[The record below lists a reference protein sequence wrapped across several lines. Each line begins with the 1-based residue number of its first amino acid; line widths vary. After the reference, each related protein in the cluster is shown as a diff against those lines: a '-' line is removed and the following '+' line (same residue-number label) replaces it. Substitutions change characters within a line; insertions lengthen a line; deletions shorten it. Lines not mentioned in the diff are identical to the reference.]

1 MIKILDVCS
10 GIGGFSLGLEA
21 TGGFDTVAFCEY
33 DEFCGKVLNK
43 HWPDV
48 PIYKDL
54 KEIGNE
60 PTRLIQEFDLICG
73 GIPCQPF
80 SLAGKQKGKEDDR
93 HLWPYM
99 YEIIKHKKP
108 TWVIVENVGGF
119 VNVALDDVCL
129 DLETEGYATQSF
141 IIPACGVEAPHRR
154 ERVWILGKIT
164 KDDSNSDSIGSHRET
179 INEHG
184 SGESND
190 RQERESGSV
199 REVLANGGDT
209 EIGATRDVEYTDS
222 FRIQQH
228 KPTAEEA
235 SGRGSETSI
244 ATTSADVVNSKCNEH
259 IEEIRGGN
267 GEERE
272 DEKRQG
278 EEDSTS
284 RISSGA
290 SGLRVSDKGH
300 ETSGH
305 VADSEFKGLQG
316 GKRNSQGEGRKV
328 LSPEQHNRDE
338 VWSETGRTSGVS
350 GESKD
355 VADTKGK
362 QRQRE
367 LRDVKQKNGEK
378 KKRGKS
384 DRRGSQPSN
393 RSTDVANSNDNGHEG
408 GLSETR
414 NQDVTGQDSQSIGAT
429 DTKDSVGQGHDGGD
443 SQQPGADGVV
453 SRSSDD
459 RETVSSGATGVRGLS
474 KESNDNEGTS
484 REDGLKEDNNR
495 ALVQEGQSRVQSSI
509 GRGLGSNQAS
519 SKGTQ
524 VRQGTD
530 NNQVDRVGESKD
542 VADSSSE
549 GLQGHR
555 GEHGLRETGEEEQ
568 TLRGSEEQDVPN
580 TESVRG
586 SSDNN
591 NGRSTQSNREG
602 GVQSESG
609 GERSSKGTGEDVPHS
624 GGERG
629 RSGQADRQDAKDARE
644 LTGDTQHREG
654 NTQPGLG
661 GMDDGVSARLDGH
674 QGFITEPDIPR
685 VAEKIPDRVN
695 RLKALGNSIV
705 PQIIYHIGMAIL
717 EEERKNELDR

>member
-33 DEFCGKVLNK
+33 DEFCRKVLNK

-154 ERVWILGKIT
+154 DRIWIIGKNVGNTTDNGRSESKPSEEEGRVIGQSEEGRVLESKGASDGGASDV
-164 KDDSNSDSIGSHRET
+164 DDSKR
-179 INEHG
+179 
-184 SGESND
+184 
-190 RQERESGSV
+190 
-199 REVLANGGDT
+199 
-209 EIGATRDVEYTDS
+209 
-222 FRIQQH
+222 
-228 KPTAEEA
+228 
-235 SGRGSETSI
+235 
-244 ATTSADVVNSKCNEH
+244 NEH
-259 IEEIRGGN
+259 IEEIRGGD

-290 SGLRVSDKGH
+290 SGLRVSDQGH

-305 VADSEFKGLQG
+305 VADTEFKGLQG

-338 VWSETGRTSGVS
+338 VRSETRRISGVS
-350 GESKD
+350 GETEN
-355 VADTKGK
+355 VADT
-362 QRQRE
+362 
-367 LRDVKQKNGEK
+367 
-378 KKRGKS
+378 
-384 DRRGSQPSN
+384 
-393 RSTDVANSNDNGHEG
+393 
-408 GLSETR
+408 
-414 NQDVTGQDSQSIGAT
+414 
-429 DTKDSVGQGHDGGD
+429 
-443 SQQPGADGVV
+443 
-453 SRSSDD
+453 
-459 RETVSSGATGVRGLS
+459 
-474 KESNDNEGTS
+474 
-484 REDGLKEDNNR
+484 
-495 ALVQEGQSRVQSSI
+495 
-509 GRGLGSNQAS
+509 S
-519 SKGTQ
+519 SKG
-524 VRQGTD
+524 
-530 NNQVDRVGESKD
+530 S
-542 VADSSSE
+542 
-549 GLQGHR
+549 QGHR
-555 GEHGLRETGEEEQ
+555 GEHGLRETSEEEQ
-568 TLRGSEEQDVPN
+568 AVRGSEERDVSN
-580 TESVRG
+580 TESIG
-586 SSDNN
+586 SSSDNN
-591 NGRSTQSNREG
+591 SRSSTQQDREDR
-602 GVQSESG
+602 VQSESG
-609 GERSSKGTGEDVPHS
+609 GERSSEGTTEDVSNS

-629 RSGQADRQDAKDARE
+629 RSGQTDRQDAKDAGE
-644 LTGDTQHREG
+644 LTGSQEHREG
-654 NTQPGLG
+654 NAEPGLG
-661 GMDDGVSARLDGH
+661 GMVDGLSSRLDGH
-674 QGFITEPDIPR
+674 HGFEVEPDIPR
-685 VAEKIPDRVN
+685 VAENIPDRVN

-717 EEERKNELDR
+717 EEERK

>member
-60 PTRLIQEFDLICG
+60 PTRIIQEFDLICG

-99 YEIIKHKKP
+99 YEIIKSKKP

-129 DLETEGYATQSF
+129 DLEAEGYATQSF

-154 ERVWILGKIT
+154 ERVWILGKNVGNAT
-164 KDDSNSDSIGSHRET
+164 GNGRTEGKPGEEEGRSDGRSEEGGMLESKGASDRRTGDVVDSERYGFTAGEKSGGSEET
-179 INEHG
+179 I
-184 SGESND
+184 
-190 RQERESGSV
+190 RQ
-199 REVLANGGDT
+199 
-209 EIGATRDVEYTDS
+209 
-222 FRIQQH
+222 QQ
-228 KPTAEEA
+228 E
-235 SGRGSETSI
+235 
-244 ATTSADVVNSKCNEH
+244 
-259 IEEIRGGN
+259 
-267 GEERE
+267 GEENTFNF
-272 DEKRQG
+272 K
-278 EEDSTS
+278 
-284 RISSGA
+284 GA
-290 SGLRVSDKGH
+290 SGLSRT
-300 ETSGH
+300 ERN
-305 VADSEFKGLQG
+305 VA
-316 GKRNSQGEGRKV
+316 NSKSNGE
-328 LSPEQHNRDE
+328 D
-338 VWSETGRTSGVS
+338 GVS
-350 GESKD
+350 RKPKSEHGQGDTRLESSSSDNGRSERESSQD
-355 VADTKGK
+355 VADTNGD
-362 QRQRE
+362 RE
-367 LRDVKQKNGEK
+367 K
-378 KKRGKS
+378 
-384 DRRGSQPSN
+384 
-393 RSTDVANSNDNGHEG
+393 
-408 GLSETR
+408 R
-414 NQDVTGQDSQSIGAT
+414 NQSEYR
-429 DTKDSVGQGHDGGD
+429 QG
-443 SQQPGADGVV
+443 S
-453 SRSSDD
+453 
-459 RETVSSGATGVRGLS
+459 
-474 KESNDNEGTS
+474 
-484 REDGLKEDNNR
+484 GLKQN
-495 ALVQEGQSRVQSSI
+495 SSNA
-509 GRGLGSNQAS
+509 RG
-519 SKGTQ
+519 T
-524 VRQGTD
+524 
-530 NNQVDRVGESKD
+530 ED

-549 GLQGHR
+549 GSQGHR
-555 GEHGLRETGEEEQ
+555 GEHGLRETSEEEQ
-568 TLRGSEEQDVPN
+568 TIRGGEEQDVPN

-591 NGRSTQSNREG
+591 NGRSTQSNRESR
-602 GVQSESG
+602 VQSEPG
-609 GERSSKGTGEDVPHS
+609 GERSSKGTGEDVPHA

-629 RSGQADRQDAKDARE
+629 RSGQTDRQDAKDARE
-644 LTGDTQHREG
+644 LTRSQEHREG